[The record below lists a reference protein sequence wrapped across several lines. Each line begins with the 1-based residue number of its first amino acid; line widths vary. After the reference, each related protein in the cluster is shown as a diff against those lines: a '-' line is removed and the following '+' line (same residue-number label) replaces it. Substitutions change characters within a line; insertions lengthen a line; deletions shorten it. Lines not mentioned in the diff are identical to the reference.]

1 MAGDE
6 GAEIYEEREESMD
19 VVDKVAA
26 MKTEGKEDEN
36 VLHFLDSLDGYL
48 TLMDSLNSKLRE
60 GWFDLASA
68 RHSMGTLRINST
80 LLDLKYHPA
89 ASTLQVTDQ
98 EVESLGSVPRFA
110 LSKWA
115 SKGGSGKGED
125 FSTSDTDSE
134 IGSPLSQQLRHRGVS
149 GKRDLSVDYYVPFIC
164 RCLIS
169 FFCNLIEEKP
179 SAEDETILA
188 ADEEIKKERAKSL
201 SVFGG
206 LVSPKLRGAQ
216 LSFETALETIVEIA
230 NMRAS
235 MLSAFERIT
244 EK

>member
-149 GKRDLSVDYYVPFIC
+149 
-164 RCLIS
+164 
-169 FFCNLIEEKP
+169 EEKP

>member
-1 MAGDE
+1 MSGDE
-6 GAEIYEEREESMD
+6 GIEIYEEGEEIMD
-19 VVDKVAA
+19 VSNEAEA
-26 MKTEGKEDEN
+26 KTEFEKGKGDEN
-36 VLHFLDSLDGYL
+36 VLQFLDSLDEYL
-48 TLMDSLNSKLRE
+48 TLMDSVNSKLRE

-89 ASTLQVTDQ
+89 ASTLQVTEQ

-115 SKGGSGKGED
+115 SKGGSGKEKH
-125 FSTSDTDSE
+125 FSTDADSE
-134 IGSPLSQQLRHRGVS
+134 MGSPRSPQLRHRGV
-149 GKRDLSVDYYVPFIC
+149 F
-164 RCLIS
+164 
-169 FFCNLIEEKP
+169 EKS
-179 SAEDETILA
+179 SAKDETVLA

-216 LSFETALETIVEIA
+216 LSFETALETLVEIA
-230 NMRAS
+230 NMRSS
-235 MLSAFERIT
+235 MLSAFEGIT
-244 EK
+244 KK

>member
-1 MAGDE
+1 M
-6 GAEIYEEREESMD
+6 AEIFEEGDESMD
-19 VVDKVAA
+19 VNNEAEVKPEV
-26 MKTEGKEDEN
+26 GKEGGDEN
-36 VLHFLDSLDGYL
+36 VLQFLDSLDGYL

-98 EVESLGSVPRFA
+98 EVESLGSVPHFA

-115 SKGGSGKGED
+115 SKGGSGKGKD
-125 FSTSDTDSE
+125 LSTDTDSE
-134 IGSPLSQQLRHRGVS
+134 IGSPLSPQLRHRGFS
-149 GKRDLSVDYYVPFIC
+149 
-164 RCLIS
+164 
-169 FFCNLIEEKP
+169 EKP
-179 SAEDETILA
+179 SAKDETILV

-216 LSFETALETIVEIA
+216 LSFETALETLVEIA

-235 MLSAFERIT
+235 MLSAFERIK

>member
-6 GAEIYEEREESMD
+6 EIEIYEEGEESME
-19 VVDKVAA
+19 VKNEAEA
-26 MKTEGKEDEN
+26 KTEGGDEK
-36 VLHFLDSLDGYL
+36 VLQFLDSLDEYL

-68 RHSMGTLRINST
+68 RHSMGTLRISST
-80 LLDLKYHPA
+80 LLDLKDHSA
-89 ASTLQVTDQ
+89 SSTLQVTDQ

-115 SKGGSGKGED
+115 SKGGSGKGKD
-125 FSTSDTDSE
+125 FSTDAVSE
-134 IGSPLSQQLRHRGVS
+134 MGSPRSPQLRHRGVS
-149 GKRDLSVDYYVPFIC
+149 
-164 RCLIS
+164 
-169 FFCNLIEEKP
+169 EEKP
-179 SAEDETILA
+179 SAMGETVLA

-216 LSFETALETIVEIA
+216 LSFETALETLVEIA
-230 NMRAS
+230 NTRSS
-235 MLSAFERIT
+235 MLTAFERIT
-244 EK
+244 KK

>member
-1 MAGDE
+1 M
-6 GAEIYEEREESMD
+6 AEIYEEGDESMD
-19 VVDKVAA
+19 VNNEAEV
-26 MKTEGKEDEN
+26 KTELGKEGGDEN
-36 VLHFLDSLDGYL
+36 VLQFLDSLDGYL

-98 EVESLGSVPRFA
+98 DVESLGSVPHFA

-115 SKGGSGKGED
+115 SKGGSRKGKD
-125 FSTSDTDSE
+125 LSTDTDSE
-134 IGSPLSQQLRHRGVS
+134 IGSPLSPQLRHRGFS
-149 GKRDLSVDYYVPFIC
+149 
-164 RCLIS
+164 
-169 FFCNLIEEKP
+169 EEKP
-179 SAEDETILA
+179 SAKDETILV

-216 LSFETALETIVEIA
+216 LSFETALETLVEIA

>member
-6 GAEIYEEREESMD
+6 GTEIYEEREESMD
-19 VVDKVAA
+19 AA
-26 MKTEGKEDEN
+26 VGKEEAEIKTEGKEDEN
-36 VLHFLDSLDGYL
+36 ILQFLDSLDGYL
-48 TLMDSLNSKLRE
+48 TLMDSVNSKLRE

-98 EVESLGSVPRFA
+98 EVGSLGSVPRFA

-115 SKGGSGKGED
+115 SKGCGSPKGKD
-125 FSTSDTDSE
+125 FSTDTDSE

-149 GKRDLSVDYYVPFIC
+149 
-164 RCLIS
+164 
-169 FFCNLIEEKP
+169 EKP
-179 SAEDETILA
+179 SAKDETTLA

-216 LSFETALETIVEIA
+216 LSFETALETLVEIA

>member
-19 VVDKVAA
+19 AAVDKETEI
-26 MKTEGKEDEN
+26 KTEGKEDEN
-36 VLHFLDSLDGYL
+36 VLQFLDSLDGYL
-48 TLMDSLNSKLRE
+48 TLMDSVNSKLRE

-89 ASTLQVTDQ
+89 ASTFQVTDQ
-98 EVESLGSVPRFA
+98 EVGSLGSVPRFA
-110 LSKWA
+110 LSKWV
-115 SKGGSGKGED
+115 SKGGGSPKGKD
-125 FSTSDTDSE
+125 FSTDTDSE

-149 GKRDLSVDYYVPFIC
+149 
-164 RCLIS
+164 
-169 FFCNLIEEKP
+169 EKP
-179 SAEDETILA
+179 SAKDENTLA

-216 LSFETALETIVEIA
+216 LSFETALETLVEIA